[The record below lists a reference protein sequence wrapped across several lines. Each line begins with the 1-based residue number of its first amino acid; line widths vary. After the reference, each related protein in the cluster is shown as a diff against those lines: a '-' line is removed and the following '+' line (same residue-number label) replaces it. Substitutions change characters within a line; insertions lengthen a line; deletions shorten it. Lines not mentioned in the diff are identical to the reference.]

1 MGYKTP
7 NIDRLALEGMRYT
20 NFYAAQPISGASRAG
35 LLTGCYP
42 NRIGFAHAP
51 NPGCPYGISD
61 EEETIAEVLKKR
73 DYATAIFG
81 KWHLGDAPVQ
91 LHHHVAVKPLFA
103 FALEFVRDGQ
113 RHVRHR
119 VGQIE
124 EEGALPVLADE
135 LHAPLGVVRGERGLV
150 EVVAQYLVAFV
161 GRQVGELPF
170 GVVGPHV
177 VRVGQSVPL
186 VEPVLQRQELL
197 GVACADTFMAMA
209 ALFFYSMLQTQIEQY
224 NTLLRVIGGIFVVI
238 VGVYIFAQNP
248 VPQIRR
254 NRAGKT
260 SLWQD
265 FASIFGLTIA
275 NFIMV
280 IPYILAFFAVFKIS
294 GGDITHEGV
303 GGFIRAAFII
313 AGFFGGA
320 AAWWT
325 MLAFVINLFRR
336 RFRPR
341 HMLTIN
347 HVAGLIIG
355 ILGIYTIL
363 STFLDIFPKVGY

>member
-1 MGYKTP
+1 MA
-7 NIDRLALEGMRYT
+7 IDIL
-20 NFYAAQPISGASRAG
+20 
-35 LLTGCYP
+35 
-42 NRIGFAHAP
+42 
-51 NPGCPYGISD
+51 
-61 EEETIAEVLKKR
+61 EVLFR
-73 DYATAIFG
+73 GVCVGVAASITVG
-81 KWHLGDAPVQ
+81 P
-91 LHHHVAVKPLFA
+91 VAVLCI
-103 FALEFVRDGQ
+103 Q
-113 RHVRHR
+113 RTLSKSRKSGIVS
-119 VGQIE
+119 G
-124 EEGALPVLADE
+124 
-135 LHAPLGVVRGERGLV
+135 
-150 EVVAQYLVAFV
+150 F
-161 GRQVGELPF
+161 
-170 GVVGPHV
+170 
-177 VRVGQSVPL
+177 
-186 VEPVLQRQELL
+186 

-209 ALFFYSMLQTQIEQY
+209 ALFFYSILQTQIEQY

-238 VGVYIFAQNP
+238 VGVYIFTQNP

-294 GGDITHEGV
+294 AGEATEESFGSI
-303 GGFIRAAFII
+303 IRSLFVI

-320 AAWWT
+320 AGWWT
-325 MLAFVINLFRR
+325 MLACIINLWRR

-347 HVAGLIIG
+347 HVAGLVIG

-363 STFLDIFPKVGY
+363 STYFDIFPNVGH